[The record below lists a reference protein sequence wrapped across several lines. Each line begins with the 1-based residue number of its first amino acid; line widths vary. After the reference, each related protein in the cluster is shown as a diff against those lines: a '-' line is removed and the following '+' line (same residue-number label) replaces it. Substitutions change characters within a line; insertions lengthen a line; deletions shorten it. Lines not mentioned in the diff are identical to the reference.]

1 MQPMNMFT
9 VTTFAS
15 GFLSIVMA
23 GLTVAQS
30 QTDRS
35 DERVAA
41 RTANS
46 GVGNSSIG
54 RLDKNTKGNNLR
66 ASQVI
71 GMNIYNQSE
80 KSVGEIQDIVMDA
93 DSGKVRYAAVTYGGF
108 LGLGDKMFAVPW
120 EAFRCQ
126 ADKDDPEDHYLVL
139 NVTEKQLD
147 GAKGFD
153 QDNWPDFAD
162 RNFTDQ
168 IDKRYGVQRK
178 RDRDVDVDV
187 RRNGVDVDVNRN
199 NREN

>member
-1 MQPMNMFT
+1 MKRSNRLT
-9 VTTFAS
+9 SAS
-15 GFLSIVMA
+15 VAGGLLAIAMA
-23 GLTVAQS
+23 GFAVAENE
-30 QTDRS
+30 TATS
-35 DERVAA
+35 DQRLAP
-41 RTANS
+41 RNANS
-46 GVGNSSIG
+46 DYS
-54 RLDKNTKGNNLR
+54 RLDGKTKGNNLR

-71 GMNIYNQSE
+71 GMNIYNQNE

-126 ADKDDPEDHYLVL
+126 ADKDDPEDHYLML

-162 RNFTDQ
+162 RDFTNQ

-187 RRNGVDVDVNRN
+187 RRNGVNVDVNRN